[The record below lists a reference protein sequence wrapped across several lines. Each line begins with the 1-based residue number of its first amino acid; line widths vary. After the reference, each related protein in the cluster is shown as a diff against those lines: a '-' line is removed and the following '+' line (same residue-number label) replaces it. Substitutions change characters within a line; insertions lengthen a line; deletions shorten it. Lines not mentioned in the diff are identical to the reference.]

1 MPFRDILGGAVW
13 AGWTPASL
21 PAAGTRGVLLAACAS
36 EAAVSC
42 SPWLNWHLCEHVLPC
57 TPVSVMTGRRR
68 VSFLCERSVDGA
80 SSERP
85 LFIVSSFL
93 WRIYFVAPSAVAR
106 RKKTLLLPCVGTK
119 RTSGGKGGAPPC
131 LSSPP
136 GSISVCKARS
146 LLFPHARLKASDN
159 LSYSQYSFFSLQ
171 LCRRP
176 FPSKSLCL

>member
-1 MPFRDILGGAVW
+1 MADPSGKTLVCVEDVVLPFRDILGGAVW

-21 PAAGTRGVLLAACAS
+21 PAAGTRGGLLAACAS

-57 TPVSVMTGRRR
+57 TPPAVSVMTGRRR

-106 RKKTLLLPCVGTK
+106 RKKTLLLLPCVGHQTNK
-119 RTSGGKGGAPPC
+119 RGEGRGTS
-131 LSSPP
+131 LS
-136 GSISVCKARS
+136 
-146 LLFPHARLKASDN
+146 LFASG
-159 LSYSQYSFFSLQ
+159 
-171 LCRRP
+171 
-176 FPSKSLCL
+176 